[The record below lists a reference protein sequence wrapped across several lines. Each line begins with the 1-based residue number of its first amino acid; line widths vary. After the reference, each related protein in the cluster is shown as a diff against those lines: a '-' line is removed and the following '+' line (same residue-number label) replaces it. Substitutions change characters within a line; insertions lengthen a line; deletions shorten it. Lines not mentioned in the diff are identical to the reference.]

1 MRLFVAIELD
11 EGVRTRLREVQ
22 EGLRRSCDGVRW
34 IPPVQLHLT
43 VRFLGDVPDSDVSA
57 VAEAVARGAA
67 ATVPSTMNIAGC
79 GCFPPRGPVRIVWVG
94 AHEPSGALLQSVQ
107 AINGELD
114 RMGFVPERRAFSPH
128 ITIGRVREDRSVGRI
143 RAAVDAFTFSEM
155 EQPVSSV
162 TLMQSVLS
170 PKGPTYTPVS
180 KTSFGQG
187 ADDPANGRS

>member
-1 MRLFVAIELD
+1 
-11 EGVRTRLREVQ
+11 LREIQ

-43 VRFLGDVPDSDVSA
+43 VRFLGDVPDPDVSA

-67 ATVPSTMNIAGC
+67 AAVPSTMNITGC

-94 AHEPSGALLQSVQ
+94 AHEPSGTLLQSVQ

-143 RAAVDAFTFSEM
+143 RAAVDAFTFNEL